1 VKELAERDTS
11 GAIAVVYDEIKRVCA
26 VPYVSSMQLY
36 VLLLRELLAGLCD
49 WLDVLTLELLDILIL
64 GI

>member
-26 VPYVSSMQLY
+26 VPYVSSMQLKG
-36 VLLLRELLAGLCD
+36 EFSP
-49 WLDVLTLELLDILIL
+49 
-64 GI
+64 

>member
-1 VKELAERDTS
+1 MKELAERDTS

-36 VLLLRELLAGLCD
+36 VLLTTAR
-49 WLDVLTLELLDILIL
+49 WSMHL
-64 GI
+64 G